1 MTARLGMRGGRLVFN
16 VRVTPRGG
24 RDAIE
29 RWQRGAD
36 GRAYLKV
43 RVSVPPEDGKANAR
57 LVALLAEALELPKS
71 AIEIVA
77 GATARL
83 KTISAPVAARARVEA
98 FGEPE

>member
-1 MTARLGMRGGRLVFN
+1 MAARLGMRGGRLVFN

-29 RWQRGAD
+29 RWERGAD
-36 GRAYLKV
+36 GREYLKV
-43 RVSVPPEDGKANAR
+43 RVATPPEDGKANAR
-57 LVALLAEALELPKS
+57 LVALLAEALEQPKS

-83 KTISAPVAARARVEA
+83 KTISVPAPARMRVEA
-98 FGEPE
+98 PGEPE

>member
-1 MTARLGMRGGRLVFN
+1 MGARLGIRGGRLVFN

-29 RWQRGAD
+29 RWERGAD
-36 GRAYLKV
+36 GREYLKI
-43 RVSVPPEDGKANAR
+43 RVAVPPEDGKANAR
-57 LVALLAEALELPKS
+57 LVALLAEELDLPKS

-83 KTISAPVAARARVEA
+83 KTVSVPAPVRARVEA